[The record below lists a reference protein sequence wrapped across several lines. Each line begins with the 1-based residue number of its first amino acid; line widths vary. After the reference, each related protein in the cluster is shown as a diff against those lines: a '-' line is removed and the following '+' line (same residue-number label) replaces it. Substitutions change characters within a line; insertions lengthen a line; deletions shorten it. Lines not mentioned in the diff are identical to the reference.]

1 MTEARTG
8 HTSTSPA
15 ALTHT
20 TPAGE
25 ARMVDVTAKPD
36 THRVARATGSIRM
49 SETTLDAVLSHTV
62 QKGDV
67 ITVDRVAGILAA
79 KRTGE
84 LIPLCHPLRLTN
96 IEVAITPDATLP
108 GLHAEATAETVGKTG
123 VEIEAITAVAVTLIT
138 VYDMVKGLD
147 RGLVISDVRLEEKR
161 GGRSGHWQRP

>member
-1 MTEARTG
+1 
-8 HTSTSPA
+8 
-15 ALTHT
+15 
-20 TPAGE
+20 
-25 ARMVDVTAKPD
+25 MVDVTAKPE

-49 SETTLDAVLSHTV
+49 SESTLAAVLAHTV

-67 ITVDRVAGILAA
+67 ITVARVAGILAA

-96 IEVAITPDATLP
+96 IEVAITPDADLP
-108 GLHAEATAETVGKTG
+108 GLRAEATAETVGKTG
-123 VEIEAITAVAVTLIT
+123 VEIEAITAIAVTLIT

-147 RGLVISDVRLEEKR
+147 KSLVISDVRLEEKR